1 MRNIR
6 FNKTLPVIVF
16 LFTFFGCT
24 TLEEEILDESLT
36 GTGQAEIVSGS
47 IAPVYG
53 LLRHGVWLH
62 TTNFGLQEVAS
73 DEGILPYRGGTDWY
87 DGGKFIAVHQHLMTP
102 SNGLVGDSW
111 TNITLSLSRAVIAA
125 ERLSLEADNGN
136 TRAQDAYHEMIAM
149 KAYLNML
156 ALDNWGLVFKK
167 ERSDERSEILRG
179 QAAIDH
185 VESELLSVV
194 DVINND
200 NGPGRLTQ
208 DAVKALLARLYL
220 NAAVYRD
227 PYGTPNFTK
236 EDMDKVI
243 QYTSDIISG
252 PYELSA
258 EYFDLFS
265 DDNHSN
271 PELIF
276 ALDQRGVLQTDHQRW
291 AYWSIS
297 GDQVPRPEFPNTRG
311 TDAVAVTPDFYQT
324 WVDAYGPV
332 DPADA
337 DARFFK
343 ENTMIPDSLKDLSGV
358 TPENDSDHYYCV
370 AAEDFEIDRGI
381 LRGVIWGPRKDEGG
395 GNILTCDDGGV
406 RVYPVVNR
414 RTSGANLTYVDH
426 TLRVDFSTEGSLHN
440 TGYRFSKY
448 QFSHTAPNC
457 CTNSS
462 VDLVLIRLGEIYLMR
477 AEAKLR
483 NGDNA
488 GALADVNTLR
498 TARTARPEQI
508 PAALT
513 NIDLDILFRETGFEL
528 YWEGLRRN
536 YQIRFGKYEDNWTG
550 KNDSDVNR
558 RLFPIP
564 QRAVDGA
571 SSEEG
576 FLVQNPGY

>member
-1 MRNIR
+1 MKNSKYH
-6 FNKTLPVIVF
+6 KTLPIIAF
-16 LFTFFGCT
+16 LLAAFGCT
-24 TLEEEILDESLT
+24 SLEEEILDESLT

-53 LLRHGVWLH
+53 FLRYGVWLH
-62 TTNFGLQEVAS
+62 TVNFGLQEVAS

-102 SNGLVGDSW
+102 GNSLVGDAW
-111 TNITLSLSRAVIAA
+111 TNITLCLSRAVIAA
-125 ERLSLEADNGN
+125 ERLSREAENGN
-136 TRAQDAYHEMIAM
+136 PRAQAAYYEMTAM

-156 ALDNWGLVFKK
+156 ALDNWGLVFNK
-167 ERSDERSEILRG
+167 ESSGENSEILRG
-179 QAAIDH
+179 QAAIDYL
-185 VESELLSVV
+185 ESELLSVV
-194 DVINND
+194 DVISND
-200 NGPGRLTQ
+200 NGPGRLNS

-227 PYGTPNFTK
+227 PYGTPDFKK
-236 EDMDKVI
+236 EDMDKVL

-252 PYELSA
+252 PYTLSA

-271 PELIF
+271 PEIIF
-276 ALDQRGVLQTDHQRW
+276 ALDQRGVLETDHQRW

-311 TDAVAVTPDFYQT
+311 TDAVAATPDFYQT
-324 WVDAYGPV
+324 WVDAHGTV

-343 ENTMIPDSLKDLSGV
+343 ENTTIPDDLKDLSGV

-370 AAEDFEIDRGI
+370 EAEDFEIDRGL
-381 LRGVIWGPRKDEGG
+381 LRGILWGPRKDEG
-395 GNILTCDDGGV
+395 GNILTCDDGTV
-406 RVYPVVNR
+406 RIYPVINK

-426 TLRVDFSTEGSLHN
+426 TLRVDFTNEGSLHN

-457 CTNSS
+457 CSYSS

-498 TARTARPEQI
+498 TSRNARPEQT
-508 PAALT
+508 PEALT
-513 NIDLDILFRETGFEL
+513 AIDLDILYRETGFEL
-528 YWEGLRRN
+528 YWEGFRRN

-550 KNDSDVNR
+550 KTDSDVNK

-576 FLVQNPGY
+576 FLVQNSGY

>member
-1 MRNIR
+1 MKNIR
-6 FNKTLPVIVF
+6 FNQALPVIVF
-16 LFTFFGCT
+16 LFAFLGCT

-53 LLRHGVWLH
+53 LLRHNVWLH
-62 TTNFGLQEVAS
+62 TSNFGLQEVAS
-73 DEGILPYRGGTDWY
+73 DEGILPYRGGRDWF
-87 DGGKFIAVHQHLMTP
+87 DGGKFIAIHQHLMTP
-102 SNGLVGDSW
+102 GNSLVTDTW
-111 TNITLSLSRAVIAA
+111 TNITLCLSRAVIAA
-125 ERLSLEADNGN
+125 ERLQEASENGN
-136 TRAQDAYHEMIAM
+136 AGAQDALYEMIAM

-156 ALDNWGLVFKK
+156 ILDNWGLIFKK
-167 ERSDERSEILRG
+167 ERSSERSVTLRG
-179 QAAIDH
+179 QEAIDH
-185 VESELLSVV
+185 IESELLSVV
-194 DVINND
+194 DVINTD
-200 NGPGRLTQ
+200 HGPGRLTQ
-208 DAVKALLARLYL
+208 DAVKSLLARLYL

-227 PYGTPNFTK
+227 PYGTPDFAQ

-265 DDNHSN
+265 DDNHTN

-311 TDAVAVTPDFYQT
+311 TDAVAATPDFYQT
-324 WVDAYGPV
+324 WVDAYSPV

-337 DARFFK
+337 DARFFQ
-343 ENTMIPDSLKDLSGV
+343 ENTIIPNELQDLAGIS
-358 TPENDSDHYYCV
+358 PENDSDHYYCV
-370 AAEDFEIDRGI
+370 TAEDFEINRGI
-381 LRGVIWGPRKDEGG
+381 LRGIIWGPRKDDG

-406 RVYPVVNR
+406 RIYPVINT

-426 TLRVDFSTEGSLHN
+426 TLKVDFTDEGSLHN

-488 GALADVNTLR
+488 GALADINTLR
-498 TARTARPEQI
+498 TSRTARPEQT
-508 PAALT
+508 PEALAS
-513 NIDLDILFRETGFEL
+513 IDPDILFREAGFEL
-528 YWEGLRRN
+528 YWEGFRRN
-536 YQIRFGKYEDNWTG
+536 YQIRFGKYEDTWTG
-550 KNDSDVNR
+550 KTDSDVNK

-564 QRAVDGA
+564 QRAIDGA

>member
-1 MRNIR
+1 MKNITL
-6 FNKTLPVIVF
+6 NKTLPIIVF

-53 LLRHGVWLH
+53 FLRYGVWLH
-62 TTNFGLQEVAS
+62 TVNFGLQEVAS

-87 DGGKFIAVHQHLMTP
+87 DGGKFIAVHQHLMAP
-102 SNGLVGDSW
+102 SNSLVGDSW
-111 TNITLSLSRAVIAA
+111 TNITLCLSRAVIAT
-125 ERLSLEADNGN
+125 ERLLPASEAGDA
-136 TRAQDAYHEMIAM
+136 RVQDAYYEMIAM

-179 QAAIDH
+179 QEAIDYI
-185 VESELLSVV
+185 ESELLSVV

-200 NGPGRLTQ
+200 KGPGRLTK
-208 DAVKALLARLYL
+208 DAVRALLARLYL

-227 PYGTPNFTK
+227 PYGSPDFRK
-236 EDMDKVI
+236 EDMNKVI
-243 QYTSDIISG
+243 QYTSDIIAG
-252 PYELSA
+252 PYALSA

-276 ALDQRGVLQTDHQRW
+276 ALDQRGVLETEHQRW
-291 AYWSIS
+291 SYWSIS

-311 TDAVAVTPDFYQT
+311 TDAVAATPDFYQT
-324 WVDAYGPV
+324 WVEAYGSV

-343 ENTMIPDSLKDLSGV
+343 ENTMIPNDLKDLTGV
-358 TPENDSDHYYCV
+358 TPANDSDHYYCV

-381 LRGVIWGPRKDEGG
+381 LRGIIWGPRKDEGG
-395 GNILTCDDGGV
+395 NILTCDNGTV
-406 RVYPVVNR
+406 RIYPVINR

-426 TLRVDFSTEGSLHN
+426 TLRVDFTNEGSLHN

-457 CTNSS
+457 CSYSS

-498 TARTARPEQI
+498 TSRTARPEQI
-508 PAALT
+508 PVALT
-513 NIDLDILFRETGFEL
+513 TIDLDILFRETGFEL
-528 YWEGLRRN
+528 YWEGFRRN
-536 YQIRFGKYEDNWTG
+536 YQIRFGQYEGNWTG
-550 KNDSDVNR
+550 KTDSDVNK